1 MMIRESLLL
10 LLVFLLTV
18 TGVSAATP
26 DQARVPLQIY
36 DLSDKMSGDMYGS
49 LVAKTNMLF
58 SQINAYW
65 SPMGAATTADP
76 IVVEFMRQTQN
87 MPNSFFF
94 FRNENGAR
102 IKVVRVIGGGAAPQ
116 QLAHKLTSALLPHGD
131 KLIRNMMGEFSEH
144 EFGNPLSFP
153 QCGASVDEWVAALI
167 QSGDYVSL
175 AKIGTSHADWG
186 MEVINNAPVVTDRKK
201 QHVRYA
207 EAGSFGYFL
216 IDSFGPKKML
226 EFYQRASLSHRPWQ
240 EVFGYPLMELEQRW
254 LTSLKLKMATNQA
267 TVALIANHWQQDPVA
282 ACARVRDNKK

>member
-1 MMIRESLLL
+1 MRIRKALPLLLALLLSLTGVACANPDQSRASLL
-10 LLVFLLTV
+10 
-18 TGVSAATP
+18 
-26 DQARVPLQIY
+26 IH
-36 DLSDKMSGDMYGS
+36 DLSGKMPADMYGS
-49 LVAKTNMLF
+49 LVTKANLLF
-58 SQINAYW
+58 SQINTYW
-65 SPMGAATTADP
+65 SPVDTAAPTEP
-76 IVVEFMRQTQN
+76 IVVEFVRQTQN

-102 IKVVRVIGGGAAPQ
+102 IKVVRVIGGGTAPH

-131 KLIRNMMGEFSEH
+131 KLIRNMMGEFSER

-167 QSGDYVSL
+167 QTGDYVSL

-216 IDSFGPKKML
+216 IDSFGPRKML
-226 EFYQRASLSHRPWQ
+226 EFYQRTSLAHRPWQ
-240 EVFGYPLMELEQRW
+240 EVFGYPLTELEQRW
-254 LTSLKLKMATNQA
+254 LASLKQKTAANTATI
-267 TVALIANHWQQDPVA
+267 TLIARHWQQDPRT
-282 ACARVRDNKK
+282 ACSSVRNTTK